1 MRLPAG
7 PPDLERARLLSPL
20 EPQVR
25 AAMDAM
31 TRREALE
38 ATRGDDA
45 RHIQPRRFEIV
56 LRCAP
61 SPRRVDAR
69 TSE

>member
-1 MRLPAG
+1 
-7 PPDLERARLLSPL
+7 
-20 EPQVR
+20 
-25 AAMDAM
+25 MDAM